1 MPARKARTPL
11 PAGVQVIRQNRR
23 TLMMRA
29 LPGVVEVY
37 IPFRLSE
44 EDKVV
49 REFIAQGM
57 QKLSGKLPQL
67 PHIQTPRATIE
78 DLLAQ
83 YTALMNV
90 APSRV
95 QFRNMLRKWG
105 SCSSKGT
112 VTLNLRLTWLPLPLV
127 EYIVCHELAH
137 LIELN
142 HSKKFWA
149 IVEHYLPDYRH
160 RQQQLRQMERT
171 LW

>member
-1 MPARKARTPL
+1 
-11 PAGVQVIRQNRR
+11 VIRQNRQ

-44 EDKVV
+44 EDAIV
-49 REFIAQGM
+49 RDFIAHGM
-57 QKLSGKLPQL
+57 KKLGGKLPQI
-67 PHIQTPRATIE
+67 PQIQTPRTVIE
-78 DLLAQ
+78 ALLAQ
-83 YTALMNV
+83 YTVQMNV
-90 APSRV
+90 APARV

-112 VTLNLRLTWLPLPLV
+112 VTLNLRLTWLPQPLV

-142 HSKKFWA
+142 HSTRFWA

-160 RQQQLRQMERT
+160 RQQQLRQLERT